1 MAESNETTVIGADS
15 HFKGE
20 LSFENTAK
28 INGKFD
34 GQITGKGQLQVADS
48 ALCKADVEAGSIS
61 VDGTVEGNL
70 KAKDTIRLNGKG
82 VVKGD
87 ITATKMMMAE
97 GASFFGHCAVG
108 PDAAKGSAGS
118 PSTPSGVPGAP
129 GASGGASGQGGP
141 QGGQKR

>member
-1 MAESNETTVIGADS
+1 MAESNETTIIGADS

-20 LSFENTAK
+20 LSFDNTAK

-34 GQITGKGQLQVADS
+34 GQITGKGQLHVSDN
-48 ALCKADVEAGSIS
+48 ALCKADVDAGSVS

-70 KAKDTIRLNGKG
+70 RAKDTVRLNGKG

-87 ITATKMMMAE
+87 ITAAKMVMTE

-108 PDAAKGSAGS
+108 PDAAKRGAETPGG
-118 PSTPSGVPGAP
+118 PSGGPGAP
-129 GASGGASGQGGP
+129 GGAGQQGGP
-141 QGGQKR
+141 GGQGGGQKR